1 MSIEKRA
8 QHVTTWS
15 AWKIFLSN
23 LAQSYIDFFYWVKH
37 LFFPLNDTFEREKV
51 YKKVLSPYGNS
62 LRWFHRLLFPQR
74 GTTTVLKVM
83 FNIETMSAYFH
94 NLRPSLV
101 DRSLIESAKPF
112 HLEGSTEYGVLL
124 VHGYC
129 SNPAEMRE
137 LGEVLNNKG
146 YTVEAVLLKGH
157 GTTVRDLTTTDFID
171 WYESVLQGY
180 DELSKTCT
188 NISILGHSM
197 GGTLSLLLAAN
208 RNVDAIISL
217 CAPLDLGKLYHGLP
231 IPILP
236 AFSKFVSKWPKK
248 KSHMKLHDEAGVES
262 YRASSLPGVV
272 EMFDLMEVTR
282 EDLKKI
288 EAPLLIVGAKYDY
301 NVPLSNISLLEQVV
315 KSKRVETFTATK
327 SGHSVLF
334 DKDKEEIFQKVVAF
348 LESLKQEEE
357 RDEIDGELK

>member
-1 MSIEKRA
+1 MSNERRA
-8 QHVTTWS
+8 RLDTTWN
-15 AWKIFLSN
+15 AWKVFLSN
-23 LAQSYIDFFYWVKH
+23 LAQSYIDFFRWLKH
-37 LFFPLNDTFEREKV
+37 LILPIPDTFEQEKA
-51 YKKVLSPYGNS
+51 YKKVLSPYGNF
-62 LRWFHRLLFPQR
+62 LRWFYRLLFPQR
-74 GTTTVLKVM
+74 GTTAVLKVM
-83 FNIETMSAYFH
+83 LNIETLSAYFH
-94 NLRPSLV
+94 NLRPSLI

-137 LGEVLNNKG
+137 VGEILNNKG

-157 GTTVRDLTTTDFID
+157 GSTVRDLTTTDFID

-180 DELSKTCT
+180 DKLSKTCA

-208 RNVDAIISL
+208 RDVDAIISL

-236 AFSKFVSKWPKK
+236 SFSKFVSKWPRKK
-248 KSHMKLHDEAGVES
+248 GHMKLHDEAGVKS

-288 EAPLLIVGAKYDY
+288 EAPLLIVGAKYDHH
-301 NVPLSNISLLEQVV
+301 VPLSNISLLEQVV

-327 SGHSVLF
+327 SGHTVLF
-334 DKDKEEIFQKVVAF
+334 DEDKDEIFQKVVEF
-348 LESLKQEEE
+348 LESLKQ
-357 RDEIDGELK
+357 DEKKEKTDGE